1 MASNQ
6 IEQYIQANP
15 NVSGFDLHSK
25 FPFVFQTVPIA
36 QNALKE
42 WKAKTAG
49 VPTAVAVV
57 VEEQNTVCVPLLGA
71 DGQARVEPEK
81 FEKPETEIPQPD
93 ANGEFVSPVDG
104 ALWMAVVHHKRQL
117 PLNGKIALLKEW
129 EKNASADP
137 DQIRKWAGEYPGCN
151 FGSVA
156 DDGPI
161 FEVDSLEVRKRF
173 GQPFSQTLTVQS
185 SEQKGHRYYL
195 PADVEHIGQNAV
207 KHGDFSLRKHNAYCV
222 SPGSVHPQTGKQ
234 YRVVVNA
241 PIIAPTHQEIAFWN
255 SERIENKLSAA
266 IAQQAQIPEGQRNSA
281 LTSTA
286 GKLLDAGMTPEDV
299 KQYIAKI
306 NQDRCIP
313 SLSQA
318 ELEATVYKSIDKWS
332 KKPDAITRQLTPSV
346 LLDGNL
352 VGQQEL
358 PPVVEVENEPINPSE
373 SVSNNSLDYLPS
385 GCLASTRLQDIY
397 MEYFQ
402 PHDWPLTLALPALV
416 TAASVIVPPP
426 RQDSLT
432 IGDSMTNLYTALI
445 ADVNAGKSQVI
456 NWAATAIG
464 IYEPPLGNF
473 YFEGK
478 FGSAEQML
486 KSLHRKQ
493 SHFVNKSVLIN
504 PDEWAHLFSKAAIP
518 DASFPTVLT
527 SSFYRRNQ
535 IFTLGGPGG
544 GKEYNVNLAMSFISG
559 IVESE
564 FDTVFG
570 ANSLGGLYD
579 RFLFGRAPDGFK
591 WNYVPCPIEPKKYYL
606 DWNLKPVQINGSVFE
621 VLRSWGKQ
629 NPGLGRIA
637 EVCSRVAAI
646 YGCIDGRPEITGKD
660 IEPLKPLALYQVG
673 LRQIFRP
680 NPGTTPDAIFANK
693 ALAWI
698 NKHGANWVSI
708 SRLKQHLYR
717 VEERLGPNV
726 AERAL
731 MSLARGGRIDLWLAN
746 GEDNPP
752 SDYRGPRVKIGL
764 VRRVR

>member
-1 MASNQ
+1 MTVVLDDPLLNAGRAYLAQQANTATVEQEKFDKPESEIRTDFENRALPLIARGVPVVWIPARTKAARLSGWQQLASTDTAQIKEWARTNPDANVASVAKAQPGGVWFLDADRAGLAQQ
-6 IEQYIQANP
+6 IEQQT
-15 NVSGFDLHSK
+15 GQK
-25 FPFVFQTVPIA
+25 FPNTFMVRSQKGKGHYYFRQTPASIA
-36 QNALKE
+36 MGNRQQSDEHGELWSARVDDRYVVGPGSIHPDTGTPYEVINDAAIVEAPQWLIDWCVAQTEDKP
-42 WKAKTAG
+42 AKTGNTKDNDEPISQGARNSTLASIG
-49 VPTAVAVV
+49 GKARQVLEMDK
-57 VEEQNTVCVPLLGA
+57 EELFQFLWSQNLKRCQPPLSESEV
-71 DGQARVEPEK
+71 R
-81 FEKPETEIPQPD
+81 TI
-93 ANGEFVSPVDG
+93 ANSIG
-104 ALWMAVVHHKRQL
+104 RY
-117 PLNGKIALLKEW
+117 KIAL
-129 EKNASADP
+129 S
-137 DQIRKWAGEYPGCN
+137 G
-151 FGSVA
+151 
-156 DDGPI
+156 
-161 FEVDSLEVRKRF
+161 
-173 GQPFSQTLTVQS
+173 
-185 SEQKGHRYYL
+185 
-195 PADVEHIGQNAV
+195 
-207 KHGDFSLRKHNAYCV
+207 
-222 SPGSVHPQTGKQ
+222 PQTVLLGGNPVGQ
-234 YRVVVNA
+234 
-241 PIIAPTHQEIAFWN
+241 Q
-255 SERIENKLSAA
+255 IEASAA
-266 IAQQAQIPEGQRNSA
+266 IEI
-281 LTSTA
+281 
-286 GKLLDAGMTPEDV
+286 
-299 KQYIAKI
+299 
-306 NQDRCIP
+306 
-313 SLSQA
+313 
-318 ELEATVYKSIDKWS
+318 
-332 KKPDAITRQLTPSV
+332 
-346 LLDGNL
+346 
-352 VGQQEL
+352 
-358 PPVVEVENEPINPSE
+358 ENEPINPSE

-385 GCLASTRLQDIY
+385 GCLASTRLQDIF

-426 RQDSLT
+426 RQDGLI

-456 NWAATAIG
+456 NWAASAIG

-493 SHFVNKSVLIN
+493 SHFTNKSVLIN

-535 IFTLGGPGG
+535 IFTLGGPDG

-591 WNYVPCPIEPKKYYL
+591 WNYVPCPIEPKKYFM

-752 SDYRGPRVKIGL
+752 SDYRGPKVRIGL

>member
-1 MASNQ
+1 MNQ
-6 IEQYIQANP
+6 Q
-15 NVSGFDLHSK
+15 FDTTSL
-25 FPFVFQTVPIA
+25 
-36 QNALKE
+36 
-42 WKAKTAG
+42 AG
-49 VPTAVAVV
+49 VQAALAQFAPTSVV
-57 VEEQNTVCVPLLGA
+57 TEKTES
-71 DGQARVEPEK
+71 EPGK
-81 FEKPETEIPQPD
+81 FEKPKGEIQTAFDRRASILIERGIPLAP
-93 ANGEFVSPVDG
+93 
-104 ALWMAVVHHKRQL
+104 L
-117 PLNGKIALLKEW
+117 PPMKKFAPPEAW
-129 EKNASADP
+129 EKLATTDTTKLAAMNPHP
-137 DQIRKWAGEYPGCN
+137 DGNTAA
-151 FGSVA
+151 VA
-156 DDGPI
+156 RAEVGGFCF
-161 FEVDSLEVRKRF
+161 FEVDRPNVHNEIEKQTGQKFPDTLIVNSSGPGKGRGHFYFKHTPKSIALGNAQAKDDHGELWSFRGDRRYVVGPLSVKEDGTIYTIVKDAPIADCPDWLIDFCIVNNAKTETKVRPGHAELDEPIAQGSRNSTLASIAGKARQVLGMDKDELYQYLSSVNQKRCRPSLPESEVR
-173 GQPFSQTLTVQS
+173 TI
-185 SEQKGHRYYL
+185 
-195 PADVEHIGQNAV
+195 ADSIGSYEV
-207 KHGDFSLRKHNAYCV
+207 KPSG
-222 SPGSVHPQTGKQ
+222 
-234 YRVVVNA
+234 
-241 PIIAPTHQEIAFWN
+241 
-255 SERIENKLSAA
+255 
-266 IAQQAQIPEGQRNSA
+266 
-281 LTSTA
+281 A
-286 GKLLDAGMTPEDV
+286 GT
-299 KQYIAKI
+299 
-306 NQDRCIP
+306 
-313 SLSQA
+313 
-318 ELEATVYKSIDKWS
+318 
-332 KKPDAITRQLTPSV
+332 V
-346 LLDGNL
+346 LLGGNP
-352 VGQQEL
+352 VGQQAGA
-358 PPVVEVENEPINPSE
+358 PAAIENEPINPSE
-373 SVSNNSLDYLPS
+373 LVSGDSLDYLPS
-385 GCLASTRLQDIY
+385 GCLGSTRLQDIF

-426 RQDSLT
+426 RQDGLI

-456 NWAATAIG
+456 NWAASAIG

-504 PDEWAHLFSKAAIP
+504 PDEWAHLFSKASIP

-535 IFTLGGPGG
+535 IFTLGGPDG

-591 WNYVPCPIEPKKYYL
+591 WNYVPCPIEPKKYFM

-698 NKHGANWVSI
+698 NKHGAKWVSI

-731 MSLARGGRIDLWLAN
+731 MSLARGGRIDLWLA
-746 GEDNPP
+746 GGDDNPP
-752 SDYRGPRVKIGL
+752 SDYRGPKVKIGL